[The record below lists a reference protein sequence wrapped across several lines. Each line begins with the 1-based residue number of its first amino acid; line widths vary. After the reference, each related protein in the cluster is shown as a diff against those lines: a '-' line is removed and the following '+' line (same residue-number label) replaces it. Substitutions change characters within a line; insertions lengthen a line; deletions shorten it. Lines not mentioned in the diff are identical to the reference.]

1 MQSLAQMVMMILTR
15 MVMNILV
22 IWFWH
27 FAVSSSFLK
36 VHSIPFNFSVTHYRH
51 SSSKDIL
58 LNLRWS
64 FAKEG
69 EIQIQHASF
78 LSRLSKRN
86 INNTNFQ
93 NYGIACAY
101 TRHNLYLSV
110 SFFFLNMSC
119 AYVSYKKQ
127 NISVVLSI

>member
-78 LSRLSKRN
+78 LSRLSKCN

-93 NYGIACAY
+93 NYGSAY

-110 SFFFLNMSC
+110 SSLKKIWSC

-127 NISVVLSI
+127 NISVVLFT